1 MGVLLRYVS
10 AISVLLFP
18 SANSYAQGANPFF
31 VPPSYP
37 GAGQTVTADF
47 NGDGKPDLIFADGT
61 VLLGKGDGTFT
72 VAAALSVTGDSIA
85 AGDFNG
91 DGKADVIVTSN
102 SSTVLSVLLGNG
114 DGTFQAA
121 LTVNVGAA
129 LKSVVVGD
137 FNGDGK
143 LDVAGV
149 NDTSGLFVL
158 IGAGN
163 GSFSA
168 ASGSPMT
175 LAPSSLIVAGDF
187 NGDGKTDLAYGSS
200 SGSSTATAGGV
211 FLGNGDGT
219 FKKGS
224 ALTIGL
230 VTVSAVGAADLTG
243 TGKLDLVFSGS
254 TNSGPQTVVLVGH
267 GDGTFQASDSS
278 LAANGAM
285 AITDLNGDRKPDL
298 ILDDD
303 NVTWVFVGIG
313 DGTFSLQNTY
323 LQDSALKNSR
333 SVVAADFNGD
343 GKVDIATKNLM
354 LLGHGDGSL
363 QGNDAS
369 VFAGSGV
376 TGGVVGDFNGDGSP
390 DVVTSDGS
398 DIRVLLND
406 GTGKFIQAH
415 SYPSSAFPIAAADLN
430 HDGKLDVVLVTT
442 PDNDQTF
449 TLNVMFGNGD
459 GTFGTAQSTGV
470 SGLTSTSL
478 GMVHLVDLNGDQIPD
493 LVVLTAQGAN
503 VFLGKGDGT
512 FSAAVNYFGG
522 STPTTL
528 QVGDFNN
535 DGKQDIAVGSAAGIG
550 VLLGK
555 GDGTFSPAVLSGTGQ
570 IGFAAVGDVNGDGK
584 LDLIGIGSSLTV
596 FLGNGDGTF
605 QAPLST
611 ATSGPI
617 NGFATIATADVDGDG
632 KLDVVASTGVWF
644 VRGNGDGTFQTPI
657 NVLIG
662 GNFVVG
668 PFVAAVADF
677 NGDGRPDVLITTAA
691 MEPEQGFA
699 TFLNVTGSTVPGFTM
714 AATAVTPGSVAP
726 GGNAAAMVTV
736 TPANGFTANVA
747 LSCVGLP
754 AGSSCAFAPASTA
767 GGSFA
772 SALTI
777 NVGSAAAGGTYYVG
791 VVGTGGGLTHSRL
804 LTLDVTATPDFALS
818 AGSGG
823 SATVAAGTTA
833 TYALSL
839 AGSGGFSGSVAL
851 SCSGAPTGAACTI
864 SPASVTLNGS
874 TAATATVSV
883 TTTAASH
890 VWLPGGSDRSRR
902 IKMMLLFI
910 YVTAVLAIASLYRL
924 RANPQVRWAPMLA
937 MTLLLCVGLM
947 VTSCGGGSSGGGG
960 GGTVVTGTQAGTYTI
975 TVSASATSGSTT
987 LTHAAKLTLVVQ

>member
-1 MGVLLRYVS
+1 MGVLLRLVS
-10 AISVLLFP
+10 VALVFLFL
-18 SANSYAQGANPFF
+18 SANSYAQSANPFF
-31 VPPSYP
+31 VPPTYP
-37 GAGQTVTADF
+37 GSGQTVTADL
-47 NGDGKPDLIFADGT
+47 NGDGKPDLIFTDGT

-129 LKSVVVGD
+129 LKSLVVGD

-267 GDGTFQASDSS
+267 GDGTFQAGDSS
-278 LAANGAM
+278 LAAYGAM

-323 LQDSALKNSR
+323 LQDSALKSSR

-354 LLGHGDGSL
+354 LLGNGDGSL
-363 QGNDAS
+363 QGNEAS

-398 DIRVLLND
+398 NVRVLLND

-430 HDGKLDVVLVTT
+430 HDGKLDVVLATT

-459 GTFGTAQSTGV
+459 GTFSTAQSTGV
-470 SGLTSTSL
+470 SGLTSTSV
-478 GMVHLVDLNGDQIPD
+478 GMVHLVDLNGDQVPD
-493 LVVLTAQGAN
+493 LVVLTAQGVN

-512 FSAAVNYFGG
+512 LSAAVNYFGG

-555 GDGTFSPAVLSGTGQ
+555 GDGTFSPVVLSGTGQ

-596 FLGNGDGTF
+596 YLGNGDGTF

-611 ATSGPI
+611 APSGPI
-617 NGFATIATADVDGDG
+617 NGFATITTADVDGDG
-632 KLDVVASTGVWF
+632 RLDVVASTGVWF

-657 NVLIG
+657 NVSIG
-662 GNFVVG
+662 GNFAVG

-736 TPANGFTANVA
+736 TPTNGFTANVA
-747 LSCVGLP
+747 VSCVGLP

-777 NVGSAAAGGTYYVG
+777 SVGSAAAGGTYYVG

-804 LTLDVTATPDFALS
+804 LTLDVTVPPDFS
-818 AGSGG
+818 MIPGSGG
-823 SATVAAGTTA
+823 TATVAPGQTA
-833 TYALSL
+833 TYTLSL
-839 AGSGGFSGSVAL
+839 APSGGFGGSVTL
-851 SCSGAPTGAACTI
+851 TCSGAPAMAACSI
-864 SPASVTLNGS
+864 SPATVTLSGT
-874 TAATATVSV
+874 TAATATVTV
-883 TTTAASH
+883 TTTAASQ
-890 VWLPGGSDRSRR
+890 VFLPGGTDAFRR
-902 IKMMLLFI
+902 IGGPPMMLAAWL
-910 YVTAVLAIASLYRL
+910 VTALALFSLFRV
-924 RANPQVRWAPMLA
+924 RGNQRFRWAPAVALLVFAGLGLA
-937 MTLLLCVGLM
+937 
-947 VTSCGGGSSGGGG
+947 SCGGGSSSGGGG
-960 GGTVVTGTQAGTYTI
+960 GGTGTEAGSYTI
-975 TVSASATSGSTT
+975 TVSASATAGSTT
-987 LTHAAKLTLVVQ
+987 LTHATKLTLVVQ

>member
-1 MGVLLRYVS
+1 MGVLFRLVS
-10 AISVLLFP
+10 VALVFLFL
-18 SANSYAQGANPFF
+18 SANSHAQSANPFF
-31 VPPSYP
+31 VPPTYP
-37 GAGQTVTADF
+37 GSGQTVTADL
-47 NGDGKPDLIFADGT
+47 NGDGKPDLIFTDGT

-72 VAAALSVTGDSIA
+72 VAVALSVTGDSIA

-114 DGTFQAA
+114 DGTFQVA

-129 LKSVVVGD
+129 LKSLVVGD

-200 SGSSTATAGGV
+200 SGSSTAIPGGV

-254 TNSGPQTVVLVGH
+254 TNSGPRTVVLVGH
-267 GDGTFQASDSS
+267 GDGTFQAGGSS
-278 LAANGAM
+278 LAAYGAM

-303 NVTWVFVGIG
+303 NVTRVFVGIG

-323 LQDSALKNSR
+323 LQDSAVKTSR

-354 LLGHGDGSL
+354 LLGNGDGSL
-363 QGNDAS
+363 QGNEAS

-398 DIRVLLND
+398 NVRVLLND
-406 GTGKFIQAH
+406 GTGKFIQAF

-430 HDGKLDVVLVTT
+430 HDGKLDVVLATT

-470 SGLTSTSL
+470 SGLTGTSV

-493 LVVLTAQGAN
+493 LVVLTAQGVN

-555 GDGTFSPAVLSGTGQ
+555 GDGTFSPVVLSGAGQ

-596 FLGNGDGTF
+596 YLGNGDGTF

-611 ATSGPI
+611 APIGPI
-617 NGFATIATADVDGDG
+617 NGFATITTADVDGDG

-657 NVLIG
+657 NVSIG

-677 NGDGRPDVLITTAA
+677 NGDGRPDVLIKTAA

-747 LSCVGLP
+747 LSCVGSP

-767 GGSFA
+767 GGSLT

-777 NVGSAAAGGTYYVG
+777 SVGSAAAGGTYYVG

-804 LTLDVTATPDFALS
+804 LTLDVTATPDFS
-818 AGSGG
+818 MTAGSGG
-823 SATVAAGTTA
+823 TATVAPGQTA
-833 TYALSL
+833 SYTLCL
-839 AGSGGFSGSVAL
+839 APSGGFGGSVTL
-851 SCSGAPTGAACTI
+851 TCSGAPAMAACSI
-864 SPASVTLNGS
+864 SPAMVTLSGT
-874 TAATATVSV
+874 TAATATVTV
-883 TTTAASH
+883 TTTAASQ
-890 VWLPGGSDRSRR
+890 VFLPGGTDAFRR
-902 IKMMLLFI
+902 TGRPPMMQAAWL
-910 YVTAVLAIASLYRL
+910 VTALALFSLFRV
-924 RANPQVRWAPMLA
+924 RGNQRFRWAPAVALLA
-937 MTLLLCVGLM
+937 FAGLGLAL
-947 VTSCGGGSSGGGG
+947 CGGGSSSGGGG
-960 GGTVVTGTQAGTYTI
+960 GGTGTEAGSYTI
-975 TVSASATSGSTT
+975 TVSASATAGSTT
-987 LTHAAKLTLVVQ
+987 LTHATKLTLVVQ